1 MERIKPVRNPKEESP
16 IWEEQFPLP
25 EHRCPGSSADIILC
39 DILWDA
45 LRQL

>member
-1 MERIKPVRNPKEESP
+1 MKRNRRKEPEQPV
-16 IWEEQFPLP
+16 WEEQYPSP
-25 EHRCPGSSADIILC
+25 EERSARSSADIILC

>member
-1 MERIKPVRNPKEESP
+1 MKQRKEPKEP
-16 IWEEQFPLP
+16 VWEEQFPSP
-25 EHRCPGSSADIILC
+25 EEKSAVNSADIILC